1 MFSGFSHCHITKNAF
16 LCIVIRHKTFK
27 NDTTMKRIMMTLAVM
42 VTMFTSAAAMSLS
55 KARTEALFLSDKMA
69 YELGLSL
76 SQYEAVYEINLD
88 YMLGL
93 NTVADLDGV
102 YWMRRNVDLRYVLS
116 GWQWERYTQIPDFYR
131 PMVWVN
137 RHNFSLVIRDR
148 YTYRDQFY
156 FERPSIY
163 KSFKGGHNVGHE
175 SYYANREFHRPATQ
189 NVAPQHYGS
198 SAPRAYGSG
207 STRGNRNQPTYHEQG
222 AQRHD
227 VSPQMNSG
235 ERDRQMSNG
244 TRQSNVGGQQNSNA
258 GNRSFNSTNGRS
270 TENSSRSGSS
280 RGASTMRK

>member
-1 MFSGFSHCHITKNAF
+1 
-16 LCIVIRHKTFK
+16 
-27 NDTTMKRIMMTLAVM
+27 MKRIMITLAVM

-93 NTVADLDGV
+93 NTLADLDGV

-116 GWQWERYTQIPDFYR
+116 AWQWERYTQIADFYR

-148 YTYRDQFY
+148 SVYRDQFY
-156 FERPSIY
+156 YERPSIY
-163 KSFKGGHNVGHE
+163 KSFRGGHNTGHV
-175 SYYANREFHRPATQ
+175 SYYANREFHRPATS

-198 SAPRAYGSG
+198 SAPPAYGSG
-207 STRGNRNQPTYHEQG
+207 STRGNRSTRPSYHEQG

-227 VSPQMNSG
+227 VSPQMNNG
-235 ERDRQMSNG
+235 QRERQGNVSN
-244 TRQSNVGGQQNSNA
+244 QQNGSNN
-258 GNRSFNSTNGRS
+258 NRSFGSDNRRS
-270 TENSSRSGSS
+270 TDNSSRSGSS